1 MNTTKKVLTYL
12 LIAIVA
18 VVCLIVVW
26 HYFQNQIIL
35 ALGWVAL
42 FILVFGAGWVV
53 GRLSARK
60 AAKVEKVETVK
71 PVQVDGE

>member
-60 AAKVEKVETVK
+60 TAKVESDKV
-71 PVQVDGE
+71 VQVDGE

>member
-1 MNTTKKVLTYL
+1 MDRVKRVLLYL
-12 LIAIVA
+12 LIAVVA
-18 VVCLIVVW
+18 IVCLYVVW

-60 AAKVEKVETVK
+60 SKCEQSK
-71 PVQVDGE
+71 PQQVDGE

>member
-60 AAKVEKVETVK
+60 TAKVESDKVE
-71 PVQVDGE
+71 PVDGE

>member
-60 AAKVEKVETVK
+60 ATKVEKVEAAK

>member
-60 AAKVEKVETVK
+60 ATKVEKVEPAK

>member
-60 AAKVEKVETVK
+60 SAKVESDKA
-71 PVQVDGE
+71 VQVDGE

>member
-60 AAKVEKVETVK
+60 ATKVEKVEAVK

>member
-60 AAKVEKVETVK
+60 ATKVEKIEAVK

>member
-60 AAKVEKVETVK
+60 AAKVEKIEAVK

>member
-60 AAKVEKVETVK
+60 TTKVESDK

>member
-42 FILVFGAGWVV
+42 FILVFGTGWVV

-60 AAKVEKVETVK
+60 AAKVESDKA
-71 PVQVDGE
+71 VQVDGE

>member
-60 AAKVEKVETVK
+60 TAKVESDK

>member
-60 AAKVEKVETVK
+60 ATKVESDKV
-71 PVQVDGE
+71 VQVDGE

>member
-42 FILVFGAGWVV
+42 FILVFGAGCVV

-60 AAKVEKVETVK
+60 AAKVESDKA
-71 PVQVDGE
+71 VQVDGE

>member
-60 AAKVEKVETVK
+60 ATKAEKIEAVK